1 MEKYPYK
8 FEHWNNSGFVNFH
21 NLANELNQFSL
32 IWDTMNFTRSK
43 YFLKLLVIWWMLLV
57 SVWPN
62 PFGILLLY
70 HFWKRWWKEIANYIH
85 LIVLLFLGEFC
96 NVFGLYLFTN
106 QAWIELDIRWS
117 IHCNYTLGLIL
128 LQNHGE
134 SILYR
139 LRSSVFT

>member
-8 FEHWNNSGFVNFH
+8 FEHWNNSGFVNLH
-21 NLANELNQFSL
+21 NLDNELNQFSL
-32 IWDTMNFTRSK
+32 IWDTMNFTHSK

-62 PFGILLLY
+62 PFGLELLY
-70 HFWKRWWKEIANYIH
+70 YFWKRWWKEIANYIH

-106 QAWIELDIRWS
+106 QAWIG
-117 IHCNYTLGLIL
+117 YTLVNPLQLHTLIL